1 MDDLIKLVR
10 TRPLTTGLNTHRMSK
25 ARKKL
30 KKAAGKS
37 ARRPKPSKARFIT
50 RTEARRRAEWHVLNR
65 MFKGATVRDGAEAK
79 LCIYS
84 PGKIKSADAWVVYKN
99 PEESALKSAAVVLV
113 SKRTGR
119 VLYEGSAGDEG

>member
-1 MDDLIKLVR
+1 
-10 TRPLTTGLNTHRMSK
+10 MSK

-37 ARRPKPSKARFIT
+37 ARRPKSRKVKFIT
-50 RTEARRRAEWHVLNR
+50 RAEARRQAERHVLNQ
-65 MFKGATVRDGAEAK
+65 MFGGAMVQDGATAK
-79 LCIYS
+79 LCIYNR
-84 PGKIKSADAWVVYKN
+84 GDWSANGVWVVYKN
-99 PEESALKSAAVVLV
+99 PKEVALKSADVILV